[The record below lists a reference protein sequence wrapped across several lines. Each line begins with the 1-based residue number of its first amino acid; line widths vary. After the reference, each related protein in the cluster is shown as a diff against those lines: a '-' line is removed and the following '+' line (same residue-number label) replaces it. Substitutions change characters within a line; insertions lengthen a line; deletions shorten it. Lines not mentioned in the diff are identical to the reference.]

1 MSFTY
6 ENAYVNI
13 SLGGDKLN
21 REEFIKQLI
30 ISKYGTIKN
39 FSKFINVPYTTICSI
54 LERSIGK
61 AGIDNVIKICKGL
74 EISPEQLSNDFS
86 LNKCISNTLS
96 TMYLLNDYRQQK
108 VYDFAKHELEE
119 QKEQK
124 SHITVLEKYKENEKK
139 EKEYVDIFWYGSA
152 SAGTGQF
159 LFSNKEL
166 ISLPKE
172 QVPIGADFCLT
183 VSGDSMEPVLHNG
196 DYIFVTKQNTLFNR
210 SIGVV
215 IVDGEAFIKKVFFEN
230 DKARLQSF
238 NKKYKDIIVD
248 DSNDFRIIG
257 KAVL

>member
-1 MSFTY
+1 M
-6 ENAYVNI
+6 ENNVIGTQI
-13 SLGGDKLN
+13 SSLRKKFGLTQEDLANKLG
-21 REEFIKQLI
+21 
-30 ISKYGTIKN
+30 
-39 FSKFINVPYTTICSI
+39 FSKQTVSNWETGLKTPRMGAIQKMADLFNVSKSFIIEGVEEPPSTSI
-54 LERSIGK
+54 E
-61 AGIDNVIKICKGL
+61 KIYN
-74 EISPEQLSNDFS
+74 QLSPP
-86 LNKCISNTLS
+86 
-96 TMYLLNDYRQQK
+96 RQQK
-108 VYDFAKHELEE
+108 VYNFANQELEE

-124 SHITVLEKYKENEKK
+124 SHITVLEKYKENKKK

-172 QVPIGADFCLT
+172 QVPIEADFCLT

-215 IVDGEAFIKKVFFEN
+215 IVDGESFIKKVFFEN

-257 KAVL
+257 KVVL

>member
-1 MSFTY
+1 M
-6 ENAYVNI
+6 ENNVIGTQI
-13 SLGGDKLN
+13 SSLRKKFGLTQEDLANKLG
-21 REEFIKQLI
+21 
-30 ISKYGTIKN
+30 
-39 FSKFINVPYTTICSI
+39 FSKQTVSNWETGLKTPRMGAIQKMADLFNVSKSFIIEGVEEPPSTSI
-54 LERSIGK
+54 E
-61 AGIDNVIKICKGL
+61 KIYN
-74 EISPEQLSNDFS
+74 QLSPP
-86 LNKCISNTLS
+86 
-96 TMYLLNDYRQQK
+96 RQQK
-108 VYDFAKHELEE
+108 VYNFANQELEE

-172 QVPIGADFCLT
+172 QVPIEADFCLT

-257 KAVL
+257 KVVL

>member
-1 MSFTY
+1 MKREIKFGKMLDLFRQEKNMTMEELGAYLGRNKSTVSRWISGERYPKIEEVEQIVSFFDTDI
-6 ENAYVNI
+6 ETLLFGA
-13 SLGGDKLN
+13 DK
-21 REEFIKQLI
+21 IDA
-30 ISKYGTIKN
+30 KN
-39 FSKFINVPYTTICSI
+39 SI
-54 LERSIGK
+54 LSLINETS
-61 AGIDNVIKICKGL
+61 
-74 EISPEQLSNDFS
+74 SQLSPP
-86 LNKCISNTLS
+86 
-96 TMYLLNDYRQQK
+96 RQQK

-172 QVPIGADFCLT
+172 QVPIEADFCLT

-257 KAVL
+257 KVVL

>member
-1 MSFTY
+1 
-6 ENAYVNI
+6 
-13 SLGGDKLN
+13 
-21 REEFIKQLI
+21 
-30 ISKYGTIKN
+30 
-39 FSKFINVPYTTICSI
+39 
-54 LERSIGK
+54 
-61 AGIDNVIKICKGL
+61 
-74 EISPEQLSNDFS
+74 
-86 LNKCISNTLS
+86 
-96 TMYLLNDYRQQK
+96 MYLLNDYHQQK
-108 VYDFAKHELEE
+108 VYDFAKNELEE
-119 QKEQK
+119 QQEQK
-124 SHITVLEKYKENEKK
+124 SHITVLEKYREYEKK

-172 QVPIGADFCLT
+172 QVPIEADFCLT

-257 KAVL
+257 KVVL